1 MINIFEPYLNKKEI
15 LKNINYCINNNW
27 ISSQGK
33 FVKEFEKLVAKFHG
47 VKYCVSTSSC
57 TTALHLAI
65 KSLDIKKNDEII
77 CPSLTFIAPANM
89 ITLSGA
95 KLVLAD
101 IDKDTLTIDPKQILK
116 KITKK
121 TKAILVV
128 HQFGHSAHM
137 DEIKKISKKYNL
149 KIIEDNAES
158 LGGSYKKKKL
168 GTIGDIATLSFY
180 ANKIITTGEGGAILT
195 NSKKIAQKCE
205 ILRDHGMSKKER
217 YVHLDLGYNYR
228 MTNLQAAVGTSQIKN
243 LKKILRLR
251 DNQIKFYE
259 KKLSN
264 NKNYELRKFSKWT
277 KKVNWLITI
286 FLKNSSK
293 RKGLIN
299 YLKKKNID
307 VRPMIFPVNEAKHFR
322 KIFANESFPIAKKL
336 SYSGLHLPSSTKLSK
351 KEILY
356 VVSNLNNFFLNKN

>member
-1 MINIFEPYLNKKEI
+1 MINIFEPYLDKKEI
-15 LKNINYCINNNW
+15 TKNINYCIKNNW

-33 FVKEFEKLVAKFHG
+33 FVKKFEKSLAKYHG

-65 KSLDIKKNDEII
+65 KSLDIKKGDEII

-89 ITLSGA
+89 IVLSGA

-101 IDKDTLTIDPKQILK
+101 IDKDTLTIDPEQILK
-116 KITKK
+116 KITKR

-128 HQFGHSAHM
+128 HQFGHAAHM
-137 DEIKKISKKYNL
+137 DEIKKISKKYKI

-168 GTIGDIATLSFY
+168 GTIGDVATLSFY

-195 NSKKIAQKCE
+195 NSKKIAEKCE

-228 MTNLQAAVGTSQIKN
+228 MTNLQAAVGSSQIKH
-243 LKKILRLR
+243 LREILNIRNR
-251 DNQIKFYE
+251 QIKFYE
-259 KKLSN
+259 KNLSN
-264 NKNYELRKFSKWT
+264 NPNYVLRKFSSWS
-277 KKVNWLITI
+277 KKINWLITI
-286 FLKNSSK
+286 FLKSSSK
-293 RKGLIN
+293 RKDLIS

-307 VRPMIFPVNEAKHFR
+307 VRPMIFPVNEAKHFKKKFKSQR
-322 KIFANESFPIAKKL
+322 FPISKKI

-356 VVSNLNNFFLNKN
+356 VVKNLNNFFLNK

>member
-1 MINIFEPYLNKKEI
+1 MINIFEPYLNTKEI
-15 LKNINYCINNNW
+15 IKNINYCIKNNW

-33 FVKEFEKLVAKFHG
+33 FVKKFEKSLAKYHG

-65 KSLDIKKNDEII
+65 KSLGLKKGDEII

-89 ITLSGA
+89 IVLSGA

-101 IDKDTLTIDPKQILK
+101 IDRDTLTLDPKEILK
-116 KITKK
+116 KITKR
-121 TKAILVV
+121 TKAILIV
-128 HQFGHSAHM
+128 HQFGHAAHM
-137 DEIKKISKKYNL
+137 NEIKRISRKYKL

-158 LGGSYKKKKL
+158 LGGSYKNKKL
-168 GTIGDIATLSFY
+168 GTIGNVATLSFY

-195 NSKKIAQKCE
+195 NSKQIAQKCE

-228 MTNLQAAVGTSQIKN
+228 MTNLQAAVGSSQIKN
-243 LKKILRLR
+243 LNKILDIREKQL
-251 DNQIKFYE
+251 KYYE
-259 KKLSN
+259 KKLLDN
-264 NKNYELRKFSKWT
+264 PNYKLRKFSKWT
-277 KKVNWLITI
+277 KRVNWLVTI

-293 RKGLIN
+293 RKSLIN
-299 YLKKKNID
+299 YLKRKNID
-307 VRPMIFPVNEAKHFR
+307 VRPMIYPVNEAIHF
-322 KIFANESFPIAKKL
+322 KKMFKSQNFPIAKSL

-351 KEILY
+351 KEIDNI
-356 VVSNLNNFFLNKN
+356 VKNLNNFFIIKK